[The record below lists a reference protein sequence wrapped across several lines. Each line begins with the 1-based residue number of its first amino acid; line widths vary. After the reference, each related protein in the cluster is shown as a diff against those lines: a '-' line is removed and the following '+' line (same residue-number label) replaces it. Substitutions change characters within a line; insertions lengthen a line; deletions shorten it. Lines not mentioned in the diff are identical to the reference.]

1 MLMMNVRLVIRR
13 RLGMLMKTSRLV
25 STPRLPDVWD
35 LKYADKAD
43 DGCENI

>member
-25 STPRLPDVWD
+25 VTPRLRDVWH
-35 LKYADKAD
+35 LNYADKVD
-43 DGCENI
+43 DGCEKI